1 METGYGYFGARYYDS
16 GLSIWLSVDPMS
28 DKYPSMSPYN
38 YCANNPVI
46 LVDPDGKSPW
56 PAILYGAG
64 VIMENL
70 IPDANVRTV
79 GYAIQHPI
87 NALRVGEVKAGSTN
101 LSTIASNFQIN
112 ICRRAG
118 LSTGNEGDQG
128 NAYRHTLWQAI
139 LTNEFGNSQ
148 AERIGNTHEH
158 NPNADLTQRK
168 FANMGL
174 ADQVVDLKNNQIGR
188 KIGREH
194 KGASNQELAL
204 LTLDQFY
211 NDGLW
216 TTVTNKDKT
225 VSIVKTRIT
234 KEQYEAAR
242 TEILRKN
249 ENGMDK

>member
-1 METGYGYFGARYYDS
+1 
-16 GLSIWLSVDPMS
+16 MS

-46 LVDPDGKSPW
+46 LVDPDGNSPSW
-56 PAILYGAG
+56 PILLYGAG

-87 NALRVGEVKAGSTN
+87 IALRVGEVKAGSTN
-101 LSTIASNFQIN
+101 LTTIASNFQIN
-112 ICRRAG
+112 ICRNAG

-139 LTNEFGNSQ
+139 LTNELGNRQ
-148 AERIGNTHEH
+148 AERIGNAHEH

-168 FANMGL
+168 FSTMAL
-174 ADQVVDLKNNQIGR
+174 ADQVIDLKNNQIGR
-188 KIGREH
+188 KIGREN

-204 LTLDQFY
+204 LALDHFY

-216 TTVTNKDKT
+216 TAVMNSDKT

-234 KEQYEAAR
+234 KEQYETAR
-242 TEILRKN
+242 AEILRKN
-249 ENGMDK
+249 ENGLDK

>member
-1 METGYGYFGARYYDS
+1 
-16 GLSIWLSVDPMS
+16 
-28 DKYPSMSPYN
+28 
-38 YCANNPVI
+38 
-46 LVDPDGKSPW
+46 VDPDGRTPW

-64 VIMENL
+64 VIMENV
-70 IPDANVRTV
+70 IPDYHVRQI

-87 NALRVGEVKAGSTN
+87 NALTVIADIPGRTN
-101 LSTIASNFQIN
+101 YNEIASNFQVN
-112 ICRRAG
+112 ICKKAG
-118 LSTGNEGDQG
+118 LTWKKEGDQG

-139 LTNEFGNSQ
+139 LTNELGNSQ
-148 AERIGNTHEH
+148 AERIGNSHEH

-168 FANMGL
+168 FSNLLL

-242 TEILRKN
+242 SEILRKN